1 MKTDTRTCTHLD
13 TISEIIVKI
22 ENVLEVYFDSGAIL
36 LVYHLDNIL
45 VLARLVAR
53 SRAIMCALL
62 ISDQPRGDRVNFGP
76 KHTQP
81 ALKTRKNAA
90 APANMTKRSKETVER
105 AGRKWRSREGGRLT
119 HGES

>member
-62 ISDQPRGDRVNFGP
+62 ISDQPRGDTVNFGP

-81 ALKTRKNAA
+81 ALKTRK
-90 APANMTKRSKETVER
+90 TLLRQQT
-105 AGRKWRSREGGRLT
+105 
-119 HGES
+119 